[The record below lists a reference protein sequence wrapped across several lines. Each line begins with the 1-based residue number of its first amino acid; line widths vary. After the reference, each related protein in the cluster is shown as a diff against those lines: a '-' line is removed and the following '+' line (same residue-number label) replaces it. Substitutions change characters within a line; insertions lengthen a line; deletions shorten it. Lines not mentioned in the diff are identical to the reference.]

1 MGVLTNLIN
10 SITAKV
16 QGIITVKANI
26 RTSIIN
32 KEVEVPASAKLS
44 EMSGYIDQILIDGID
59 TSDATATADKI
70 LLGETAYVNSLKVT
84 GTMPNNGTVSQTLDE
99 DTTSYTISEG
109 YYSGGSVSVSTEEK
123 TVSPTAAAQN
133 VTPTK
138 GKLLKK
144 VSVEAAPLENLTVNP
159 STTLQTKYPAEGN
172 YGFGQV
178 VVNPMKLQEK
188 SVTPSTN
195 QQNITP
201 DSGYQGLNKVT
212 VAPFKFLANPSVS
225 DSNFWIVYNI
235 NRTRLLWYTNKSGAQ
250 TKAQLEEGLG
260 EVSILL
266 LLPTRYTPKIESS
279 GGTHRIAWLVASVI
293 EHNGH
298 YYVYRYRDEQLDDSG
313 TLKAGLTP
321 KIGEITIELATNHI
335 STATSGKYAYVLTL
349 DDDITDSGFYET
361 SDSYKEPYTVLI
373 YNTL

>member
-1 MGVLTNLIN
+1 
-10 SITAKV
+10 
-16 QGIITVKANI
+16 
-26 RTSIIN
+26 
-32 KEVEVPASAKLS
+32 
-44 EMSGYIDQILIDGID
+44 MSGYIDQILIDGID

-201 DSGYQGLNKVT
+201 DSRI
-212 VAPFKFLANPSVS
+212 S
-225 DSNFWIVYNI
+225 
-235 NRTRLLWYTNKSGAQ
+235 RT
-250 TKAQLEEGLG
+250 
-260 EVSILL
+260 
-266 LLPTRYTPKIESS
+266 
-279 GGTHRIAWLVASVI
+279 
-293 EHNGH
+293 
-298 YYVYRYRDEQLDDSG
+298 
-313 TLKAGLTP
+313 
-321 KIGEITIELATNHI
+321 
-335 STATSGKYAYVLTL
+335 
-349 DDDITDSGFYET
+349 
-361 SDSYKEPYTVLI
+361 
-373 YNTL
+373 